1 MKVLSFI
8 FLVLLQVSC
17 GGSDKSSSEFV
28 SVPVELKVLNN
39 ENLSLTGADS
49 FVMILD
55 GCASGYTLTVTEAMT
70 SVDLYKFDEGCVLKL
85 ISLTVAGVNYNKLNS
100 GASDFT
106 TWTAGDIALFTN
118 SAGSQSIG
126 LTVDSQL
133 DNPISGTEAVSYTFS
148 QVLEGADETIADS
161 VVTDS
166 HSVAVTGGAAP
177 PVTIHGLAFSD
188 INSVGAGAFSFDLKC
203 DATISA
209 NSCSGQDMTT
219 WDFALVA
226 DTYSDTLSASEL
238 GALTY
243 SDIGSNVV
251 AAGSMGTEGGIT
263 TAVIY
268 GPNQIH
274 NNPNMILA
282 IKNGSSYKYFNLD
295 VTTVTNP

>member
-8 FLVLLQVSC
+8 LLVLFQVSC
-17 GGSDKSSSEFV
+17 GDSDKSSSEFV
-28 SVPVELKVLNN
+28 SVPVELKILNN

-55 GCASGYTLTVTEAMT
+55 GCTSGYTLTVTEALT

-85 ISLTVAGVNYNKLNS
+85 NIALTVAGVNYNKLNS

-166 HSVAVTGGAAP
+166 HSVAVTGAAP
-177 PVTIHGLAFSD
+177 HIY
-188 INSVGAGAFSFDLKC
+188 NSWAGIFRYKLRRCRSVF
-203 DATISA
+203 IR
-209 NSCSGQDMTT
+209 
-219 WDFALVA
+219 
-226 DTYSDTLSASEL
+226 SE
-238 GALTY
+238 
-243 SDIGSNVV
+243 V
-251 AAGSMGTEGGIT
+251 
-263 TAVIY
+263 
-268 GPNQIH
+268 
-274 NNPNMILA
+274 
-282 IKNGSSYKYFNLD
+282 
-295 VTTVTNP
+295 